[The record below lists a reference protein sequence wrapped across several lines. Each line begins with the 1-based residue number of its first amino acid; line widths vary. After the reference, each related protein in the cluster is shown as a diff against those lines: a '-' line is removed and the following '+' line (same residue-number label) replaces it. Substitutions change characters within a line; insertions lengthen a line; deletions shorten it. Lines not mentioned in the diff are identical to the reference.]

1 VSTIATSPV
10 AAEAETLPIENEL
23 QNDNRDINMHA
34 DSSTAI
40 PSNEGSTE
48 LVSFKDTIHKLG
60 ATEAQEDVS
69 LAFYFI
75 CVLHLANEKGL
86 KL

>member
-1 VSTIATSPV
+1 MHLEPATIAIGQ
-10 AAEAETLPIENEL
+10 E
-23 QNDNRDINMHA
+23 
-34 DSSTAI
+34 DST
-40 PSNEGSTE
+40 TE

-86 KL
+86 KLENGEHGLNDFVISRDADVGSLQ